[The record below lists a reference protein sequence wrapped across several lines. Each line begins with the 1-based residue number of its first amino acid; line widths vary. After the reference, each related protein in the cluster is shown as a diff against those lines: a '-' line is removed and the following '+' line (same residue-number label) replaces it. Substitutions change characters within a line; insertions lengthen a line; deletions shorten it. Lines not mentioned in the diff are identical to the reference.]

1 MGSEVNSFKGYTR
14 SGLLFSIKL
23 YLTEKITFF
32 FVCVFYHVSHQPLF
46 HVAL

>member
-23 YLTEKITFF
+23 YLTEKITFSL
-32 FVCVFYHVSHQPLF
+32 CVFYHVSHQPLF